1 LHKTA
6 RGVLDKTDNSRH
18 LACFFVWRDLAN
30 AENQVANQS
39 IHHYNQRFFM
49 AKTAWI
55 NRNERKRATVKKYAA
70 LRTELKAKRDYA
82 GLAQLPRDASPT
94 RVVNRCEVT
103 GRRRAFI
110 RRFKLS
116 RLTFRELASQGLI
129 PGVTKSSW

>member
-1 LHKTA
+1 
-6 RGVLDKTDNSRH
+6 
-18 LACFFVWRDLAN
+18 
-30 AENQVANQS
+30 
-39 IHHYNQRFFM
+39 M

-55 NRNERKRATVKKYAA
+55 NRNERKRETVKKYAA
-70 LRTELKAKRDYA
+70 RRAELKAKKDYA
-82 GLAQLPRDASPT
+82 GLVQLPRDASPT